1 MIQHVR
7 KKLLVTALASSMLLP
22 TLGSF
27 APVVEAESSKG
38 SATTKSMINFF
49 RDDRTKLT
57 VERTSPDEVKV
68 YGVFLSNFYIPW
80 STKLGDIINNK
91 AKDSFPKKI
100 SKKFFG
106 SEDKNGQI
114 LDINKKV
121 YGAIESTLK
130 GSSDDFAMLKSASS
144 EKAMTG
150 QDFFN
155 KITGKDKSRIVYGGD
170 GKQIYFDLDDKAMKA
185 SIKTLFGLSPS
196 LMVSKKKGLRA
207 MKGLYLDGFGN
218 VWGKPSDKTPLKD
231 YVLVLPAALNPG
243 VFPKSEEGFKYP
255 MANVFSMGAAVKP
268 DQNYLGSAPSYTPYY
283 NLKSYL
289 TDTKYDKG
297 NTLSIYGVQSV
308 SDFVGNTDAIIKNKG
323 FSSTSFKDVKD
334 FIEQENE
341 TVAGT
346 KLKIIL
352 SVDPKKLSSVAESIE
367 DEDSLGKKQIQ
378 KLVDYLFS
386 GVSLDYSRVSDDMY
400 YFKVPNAGNENPY
413 LKTSGSFDKIQ
424 DLIPRQRLFVE
435 EGESAGSYDFYPDSF
450 VSSPFNLLVE
460 DYKQAVAKKEG
471 EKYLKARLPYY
482 GKADKKI
489 KTAFKNFI
497 TSGDFKTKD
506 TKTIYAIMN
515 MIRGSKPQHIANASA
530 NIYGVLPPSTS
541 VGSVEKSSWGWFNQK
556 TAPFGALL
564 TNNDSVVASVSTLFG
579 NNRGYF
585 NTDSVKDYFPFQYT
599 EIGGLLTGSDGNFKP
614 LKKGQLDRIK
624 TLFYTGMSYRSFSI
638 VDTYANALT
647 GVPAGSG
654 SYPTS
659 WKKTKMVNQTSIMN
673 GVNNYP
679 GIYWGYVVS
688 ILGVQPKADGKGFEE
703 PNPYSSPHLPDMEI
717 DVLGGDLNLNEIFGE
732 AGVVESEDKS
742 FEEMQKDIVKK
753 VYGLLSTKDSSYRDA
768 LIKSSQDSWVTSTH
782 RAITGSWINNELS
795 VSAGG
800 GGTYASSVGY
810 INSPSIAELPLAS
823 YILQDYMYLYLFI
836 FIIVLAVIV
845 MSVITS
851 NRTFKQGVVM
861 VLGMAVILL
870 LPQFLVGNVINL
882 TNTASDKIFSDK
894 FNFWAIAQHQQTNKK
909 LADATASGDEMQY
922 IIASSMVSAD
932 AAYSKD
938 AGVRVKWM
946 SPKKDSM
953 FDNIFTQSNGGETLA
968 QNTMIFRWLFNS
980 YLNDEEYEY
989 SDPLATYV
997 YRPYNAIARTAMESY
1012 SALNPTVLDRKS
1024 VVSKI
1029 IDAKKGVLG
1038 IDKDTF
1044 YLYGHPE
1051 GKVLFNKEQ
1060 AKYINSISA
1069 YKTGKKINEV
1079 ENYRYWGINSSEV
1092 TQAIFR
1098 STYSENAG
1106 FTGNTSD
1113 KYYQAYSLLT
1123 ESPFYYFYNT
1133 FKHRYALDGDFKS
1146 SLLSKKTF
1154 KITSNKAGMNQ
1165 KVRDFMDL
1173 EGLFTYVVPYLNRG
1187 NEYVYGYTSLY
1198 GADIPGYDFTQDT
1211 GAPTE
1216 KQKALKA
1223 RFDSDKLKKQNMR
1236 NVWKLYTPWVD
1247 ALYNQDVRNI
1257 DVPIANKTVMVAD
1270 TLNPSMYH
1278 SAGRPMIFSEADM
1291 RAKNYTFGDLSTVE
1305 QKIIQTQKETYKD
1318 LMYLTNYYDFD
1329 DEVLITAAAM
1339 SATFNFN
1346 REFSDSKLIGDSN
1359 VLYPQSYE
1367 LKNFNYD
1374 AFMRL
1379 MLLNAT
1385 GEPVLSDD
1393 ADGDLYQR
1401 VINKTSIFTGIILLA
1416 TDVLGVITIPA
1427 MKFAT
1432 LICLFFLTLVLAVSM
1447 VITPP
1452 ERLLKTLGKHLGIP
1466 VLMYFGASVMFSLVI
1481 SLFMGDGLSDYV
1493 GASSPEI
1500 SITDPTVMMLAL
1512 ILIDC
1517 VYLFVLFKIIQW
1529 LFSSL
1534 KDYTMDSAIGFY
1546 SSVVATAGVIG
1557 SKLSSGVGSVGS
1569 KVMGGIGSV
1578 GSSVASGL
1586 RGSGKSDATGDSDD
1600 LDDSDGRG
1608 DGYDGDSS
1616 SGSYGDSA
1624 MDAYSNNANYDSEF
1638 NEDIYNK
1645 INDLSSNSVD
1655 PNGATKGLGG
1665 SPTGTHQQTA
1675 VSLEDDIEDEEVYP
1689 TRTSSRG
1696 NTPDY
1701 VNPASF
1707 EVADESVTRKIN
1719 ETSSKTRLAKSEKTN
1734 TASSYSRINNESN
1747 SGKNVRSNLE
1757 SKD

>member
-1 MIQHVR
+1 MIR
-7 KKLLVTALASSMLLP
+7 NAKKKVLVTALATSMLLP

-27 APVVEAESSKG
+27 TSPVKAASSTG

-49 RDDRTKLT
+49 REDRTKLT

-80 STKLGDIINNK
+80 STKLGDLINNK
-91 AKDSFPKKI
+91 AKNSFPKQI

-114 LDINKKV
+114 LDINEKV

-130 GSSDDFAMLKSASS
+130 KSSSDFAMLKSSGS
-144 EKAMTG
+144 DKAMTG
-150 QDFFN
+150 QEFFN
-155 KITGKDKSRIVYGGD
+155 KMTGKDKNKLIYGSND
-170 GKQIYFDLDDKAMKA
+170 NQIYFDLNDKAMKA
-185 SIKTLFGLSPS
+185 SIKTLFGISPS
-196 LMVSKKKGLRA
+196 FMVSKKKGLRA
-207 MKGLYLDGFGN
+207 MTGLYLDGFGN
-218 VWGKPSDKTPLKD
+218 VWGSPAKKTALKD
-231 YVLVLPAALNPG
+231 YVLVLPASLNPG
-243 VFPKSEEGFKYP
+243 VFPKTDDGFKYP
-255 MANVFSMGAAVKP
+255 MANVFSMGAVIKP
-268 DQNYLGSAPSYTPYY
+268 DQNYLSSAPVYTPYY

-297 NTLSIYGVQSV
+297 NALSIYGVQSA
-308 SDFVGNTDAIIKNKG
+308 SDMVGDTNSIIKNTNYA
-323 FSSTSFKDVKD
+323 SVSYNDVTSFINNKNQNVS
-334 FIEQENE
+334 
-341 TVAGT
+341 GT

-352 SVDPKKLSSVAESIE
+352 SVAPSKLSSVAESIE

-378 KLVDYLFS
+378 NLVNYLFS
-386 GVSLDYSRVSDDMY
+386 GVALDYSRISDDMY
-400 YFKVPNAGNENPY
+400 YFKVPNASNENPY
-413 LKTSGSFDKIQ
+413 LKTSGDFSKVE
-424 DLIPRQRLFVE
+424 DLIPQQRLFVE
-435 EGESAGSYDFYPDSF
+435 EGESSGSYDFYSDSY
-450 VSSPFNLLVE
+450 VASPFHNFLE
-460 DYKQAVAKKEG
+460 GYKKSAKNKKDG
-471 EKYLKARLPYY
+471 YLKSKLPYY
-482 GKADKKI
+482 SGADSGV
-489 KTAFKNFI
+489 KTALKNFLE
-497 TSGDFKTKD
+497 TGNFKAKD
-506 TKTIYAIMN
+506 TKTIYSALN
-515 MIRGSKPQHIANASA
+515 VIRGKKPQHIANGSG
-530 NIYGVLPPSTS
+530 NVYGVLPPSTS

-564 TNNDSVVASVSTLFG
+564 TSNDSILATVSTAFG

-585 NTDSVKDYFPFQYT
+585 NTDSVKYYAPFKYT
-599 EIGGLLTGSDGNFKP
+599 EIGGLLSGTDGNFEP
-614 LKKGQLDRIK
+614 LKKGQQDRIK
-624 TLFYTGMSYRSFSI
+624 SLFYTGMSYRSFSM
-638 VDTYANALT
+638 VDTFANALT
-647 GVPAGSG
+647 GVASGAGN
-654 SYPTS
+654 YATP
-659 WKKTKMVNQTSIMN
+659 WKNAKMVNQTAIMN
-673 GVNNYP
+673 GVNNFP

-688 ILGVQPKADGKGFEE
+688 LLGVHPKSDGKGFEE
-703 PNPYSSPHLPDMEI
+703 PNPYSSPHLPDMDI
-717 DVLGGDLNLNEIFGE
+717 DVLGGNLDLNEIFGE

-782 RAITGSWINNELS
+782 RAITGSWVNNELS
-795 VSAGG
+795 VSSGG

-823 YILQDYMYLYLFI
+823 FILQDYMYLYLFI
-836 FIIVLAVIV
+836 FIIILAVIA

-851 NRTFKQGVVM
+851 NRTFRQGVVM
-861 VLGMAVILL
+861 VLMMSVILL

-882 TNTASDKIFSDK
+882 TNSVSDKIFSEK

-909 LADATASGDEMQY
+909 LSDATASGSEMQY

-953 FDNIFTQSNGGETLA
+953 FDSIFTDSNGGETLA

-980 YLNDEEYEY
+980 YLNDEEYNY
-989 SDPLATYV
+989 TDPLATYV

-1024 VVSKI
+1024 VVSKTI
-1029 IDAKKGVLG
+1029 EAKKGVLG
-1038 IDKDTF
+1038 IEKDTF

-1051 GKVLFNKEQ
+1051 GKVKFAKEQ
-1060 AKYINSISA
+1060 AKYISSVSA
-1069 YKTGKKINEV
+1069 FKTGKKLNEV
-1079 ENYRYWGINSSEV
+1079 ENYRYWGINNSEV
-1092 TQAIFR
+1092 TDAIFR

-1106 FTGNTSD
+1106 FTGNSSD

-1146 SLLSKKTF
+1146 SLLNKKTF
-1154 KITSNKAGMNQ
+1154 KINSSKFDMDQ
-1165 KVRDFMDL
+1165 KIRDFMDM
-1173 EGLFTYVVPYLNRG
+1173 EGLFTYVVPYLNQG
-1187 NEYVYGYTSLY
+1187 NQYVYGYTSLY
-1198 GADIPGYDFTQDT
+1198 GSDIAGYDFTQGEGT
-1211 GAPTE
+1211 PTE

-1223 RFDSDKLKKQNMR
+1223 RFDSEKLKKQNMR

-1247 ALYNQDVRNI
+1247 TLYNQDVRNI
-1257 DVPIANKTVMVAD
+1257 DVPIANKTVLVPD
-1270 TLNPSMYH
+1270 TLNPAMYQ
-1278 SAGRPMIFSEADM
+1278 SVGRPMIFSEADM

-1305 QKIIQTQKETYKD
+1305 KKIIQTQKETYKD

-1339 SATFNFN
+1339 TATFNFN
-1346 REFSDSKLIGDSN
+1346 REFSENKVIGDST

-1385 GEPVLSDD
+1385 GEPILSDD

-1401 VINKTSIFTGIILLA
+1401 IINKTSIFTGIILLA
-1416 TDVLGVITIPA
+1416 TDVLGVIAIPA

-1432 LICLFFLTLVLAVSM
+1432 LICMFFLTIILAVSL

-1452 ERLLKTLGKHLGIP
+1452 ERVVKTVFKHLGVP
-1466 VLMYFGASVMFSLVI
+1466 VLMYFGASVLFSLTI

-1493 GASSPEI
+1493 GASSPEL

-1517 VYLFVLFKIIQW
+1517 VYIFVLFKIIQW

-1534 KDYTMDSAIGFY
+1534 KDHTMDSAVGMYASAVGTIG
-1546 SSVVATAGVIG
+1546 VVA
-1557 SKLSSGVGSVGS
+1557 SKVTSGVTGAGS
-1569 KVMGGIGSV
+1569 KVFNSFGGDSNTSV
-1578 GSSVASGL
+1578 
-1586 RGSGKSDATGDSDD
+1586 DATSGGG
-1600 LDDSDGRG
+1600 LSDGRG
-1608 DGYDGDSS
+1608 SS
-1616 SGSYGDSA
+1616 SGEVDNSFADTTARDNIGLGTSR
-1624 MDAYSNNANYDSEF
+1624 NNANYDEEF
-1638 NEDIYNK
+1638 NEDLYNK
-1645 INDLSSNSVD
+1645 IDDLST
-1655 PNGATKGLGG
+1655 NGNYASRGNEAVMGLGG
-1665 SPTGTHQQTA
+1665 SPTGTHDQTA
-1675 VSLEDDIEDEEVYP
+1675 VSLEDGDTSESRP
-1689 TRTSSRG
+1689 RRTSALDDVRDTLKS
-1696 NTPDY
+1696 T
-1701 VNPASF
+1701 
-1707 EVADESVTRKIN
+1707 VATRLNGDITEHLN
-1719 ETSSKTRLAKSEKTN
+1719 ETESKTRLAKSEKVDKN
-1734 TASSYSRINNESN
+1734 ASYSRINQ
-1747 SGKNVRSNLE
+1747 SGADGKE
-1757 SKD
+1757 